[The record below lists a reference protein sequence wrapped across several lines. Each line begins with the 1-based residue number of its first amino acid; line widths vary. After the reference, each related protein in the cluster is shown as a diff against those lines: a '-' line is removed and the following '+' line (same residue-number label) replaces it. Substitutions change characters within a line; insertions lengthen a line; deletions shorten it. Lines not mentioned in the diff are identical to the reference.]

1 MAFVIVWEFKLRP
14 GMQKQFEEVYG
25 YRGAWAS
32 LFRQNPAY
40 IRTELIQDVRDAN
53 RYLTLDFWESEAA
66 YEIFRQRRKNEYEN
80 IDAGCEQMTEAEQE
94 LGRFSGFAV
103 FTKSNVPPHHPL

>member
-14 GMQKQFEEVYG
+14 GMQSQFEEAYG
-25 YRGAWAS
+25 YRGAWVS
-32 LFRQNPAY
+32 LSRTDPAY

-66 YEIFRQRRKNEYEN
+66 YE
-80 IDAGCEQMTEAEQE
+80 AAEKMNT
-94 LGRFSGFAV
+94 RMSMPVVSG
-103 FTKSNVPPHHPL
+103 